1 MIALRRI
8 AARGS
13 TTAPPVPLDILART
27 MPCGSIRSSTL
38 DELFEVLTPCR
49 TGKMQK
55 NLGIVLFGTG
65 FWDEVINFEA
75 LIEHGTI
82 SREDLALFHRTDSVD
97 DAFEFVTR
105 HLTEHALA
113 ERGAAL

>member
-1 MIALRRI
+1 MGVNVANSILTLRQ
-8 AARGS
+8 
-13 TTAPPVPLDILART
+13 
-27 MPCGSIRSSTL
+27 
-38 DELFEVLTPCR
+38 

-55 NLGIVLFGTG
+55 NLGIVLFGTQ

-82 SREDLALFHRTDSVD
+82 NREDLALFHRTDSVD

-105 HLTEHALA
+105 HLTEHAMV
-113 ERGAAL
+113 ERGAVL